1 VLAPGSSDEADGSLH
16 RALYYQHIYGSDAPA
31 AAAAAAAANAHSS
44 SSSRRNGDSYV
55 GRRGPGGGGSGGGS
69 SSYRWLEDAIT
80 EWQTSQ
86 GHMVV
91 ADALGPA
98 AAVGHG
104 GPSGGHLGGYT
115 PQQVE
120 EVKLVLRL
128 LPVFCTTV
136 LYW

>member
-16 RALYYQHIYGSDAPA
+16 RALYYQHMYGSDAPA
-31 AAAAAAAANAHSS
+31 AAAAAAAAAANAHGG
-44 SSSRRNGDSYV
+44 SSSRRNGDSFV
-55 GRRGPGGGGSGGGS
+55 GRRGSGGGTAASS

-91 ADALGPA
+91 AE
-98 AAVGHG
+98 AVGG
-104 GPSGGHLGGYT
+104 GGAAGHQSSGHLGGYT

-128 LPVFCTTV
+128 LPVFFTTV

>member
-16 RALYYQHIYGSDAPA
+16 RALYYQQVYGSDAP
-31 AAAAAAAANAHSS
+31 AAAAAANAHSS
-44 SSSRRNGDSYV
+44 SSSRRNGDSFV
-55 GRRGPGGGGSGGGS
+55 GRRGSGGGGSGGGSS

-91 ADALGPA
+91 AEAVGAAPA
-98 AAVGHG
+98 PGHG
-104 GPSGGHLGGYT
+104 GQSGGHLGGYT

-128 LPVFCTTV
+128 LPVFFTTV

>member
-1 VLAPGSSDEADGSLH
+1 VLAPSSSDDADGSLH
-16 RALYYQHIYGSDAPA
+16 RALYYQHMYGNDAPA
-31 AAAAAAAANAHSS
+31 AAAAANAHTS
-44 SSSRRNGDSYV
+44 SSSRRHGDSYV
-55 GRRGPGGGGSGGGS
+55 GRRGARGGPSGS

-86 GHMVV
+86 GHMVL
-91 ADALGPA
+91 AEAAGAGA
-98 AAVGHG
+98 AAG
-104 GPSGGHLGGYT
+104 GGVQSGGHLGGYT

-128 LPVFCTTV
+128 LPVFFTTV